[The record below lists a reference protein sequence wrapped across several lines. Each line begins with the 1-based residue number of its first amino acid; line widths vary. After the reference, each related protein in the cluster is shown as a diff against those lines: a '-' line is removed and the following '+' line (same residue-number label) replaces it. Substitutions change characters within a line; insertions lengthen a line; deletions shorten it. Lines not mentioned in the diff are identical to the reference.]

1 MPDRVNI
8 LFLCTGNSCRSQ
20 IAEGWARH
28 IGGDAVVVQSAGIE
42 AHGKNPR
49 AIEVMREIGI
59 DISGQ
64 ESTVVN
70 DNMLRDAEVVVTVC
84 GHADEQCPV
93 LPPSIKKVHWPL
105 SDPAKATGTEDE
117 IMGQFRAT
125 RDEVKT
131 RVLALLSDLADGA
144 LRLAI
149 PASALPVLKPFE
161 SSSAQ

>member
-28 IGGDAVVVQSAGIE
+28 IGGDSVVVQSAGIE

-59 DISGQ
+59 DISEQ
-64 ESTVVN
+64 ASTIVN
-70 DNMLRDAEVVVTVC
+70 DDMLQDADVVVTVC

-93 LPPSIKKVHWPL
+93 LPPGITKVHWPL
-105 SDPAKATGTEDE
+105 ADPAKATGTEEE
-117 IMGQFRAT
+117 IMAEFRAT
-125 RDEVKT
+125 RDEIEGRVSELLESIKT
-131 RVLALLSDLADGA
+131 GEIR
-144 LRLAI
+144 
-149 PASALPVLKPFE
+149 
-161 SSSAQ
+161 